1 MKKNLLLK
9 FLVLL
14 FAILLWYQ
22 QILMQE
28 QITEMN
34 IPIKLLNLPHNLIID
49 SNSISEFSIKLKAS
63 GMDILFLKMSDSYL
77 EIDATK
83 LKYGKNRIKLTNNNF
98 HYPERLD
105 ISILH
110 IGNEVRPIITMD
122 KIVTSSKPIDIIFAS
137 AKDEEY
143 FIKNKI
149 LINNDRI
156 EISGPKSILDT
167 IKIVH
172 TEPAFKKMVKNNSIT
187 LKLLLPTDKVSLSK
201 DSINL
206 EVSRTKMIIR
216 TITLIPI
223 KYPESE
229 NITIIPQKVSVMV
242 SGPIEIINKLTQK
255 SIKAK
260 LNYNK
265 LLNNKTANVSFILPP
280 GVKLLE
286 YTPNKIQIIE
296 ND

>member
-1 MKKNLLLK
+1 
-9 FLVLL
+9 
-14 FAILLWYQ
+14 
-22 QILMQE
+22 MQE

-167 IKIVH
+167 IKVVH

>member
-1 MKKNLLLK
+1 
-9 FLVLL
+9 
-14 FAILLWYQ
+14 
-22 QILMQE
+22 
-28 QITEMN
+28 
-34 IPIKLLNLPHNLIID
+34 
-49 SNSISEFSIKLKAS
+49 
-63 GMDILFLKMSDSYL
+63 
-77 EIDATK
+77 
-83 LKYGKNRIKLTNNNF
+83 
-98 HYPERLD
+98 
-105 ISILH
+105 
-110 IGNEVRPIITMD
+110 
-122 KIVTSSKPIDIIFAS
+122 
-137 AKDEEY
+137 
-143 FIKNKI
+143 
-149 LINNDRI
+149 
-156 EISGPKSILDT
+156 
-167 IKIVH
+167 
-172 TEPAFKKMVKNNSIT
+172 T